1 MSLTDA
7 SDMVRMA
14 MKFRVG
20 TQIGFASDVAI
31 GYID

>member
-7 SDMVRMA
+7 SDLVRMA

-20 TQIGFASDVAI
+20 TAVGFGSDVAI